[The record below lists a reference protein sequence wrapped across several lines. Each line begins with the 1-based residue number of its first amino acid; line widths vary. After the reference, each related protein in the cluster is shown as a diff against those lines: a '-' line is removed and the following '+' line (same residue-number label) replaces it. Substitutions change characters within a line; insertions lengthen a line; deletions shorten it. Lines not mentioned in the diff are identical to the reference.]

1 MAYLFYDANQ
11 GMPLPNCLYLLAAG
25 VLRQVVEKCVAGASV
40 VDLCELGDRLIL
52 EETSK
57 VYKKE
62 KEMKKG
68 RVRESCCPHRSSGIN
83 YTTTKCCET

>member
-1 MAYLFYDANQ
+1 MLREV
-11 GMPLPNCLYLLAAG
+11 
-25 VLRQVVEKCVAGASV
+25 VLKCVAGASV
-40 VDLCELGDRLIL
+40 VDLCELGDRLII

-68 RVRESCCPHRSSGIN
+68 EELSNVIRGCLI
-83 YTTTKCCET
+83 KCTIHGRHCIPNVYLN

>member
-1 MAYLFYDANQ
+1 MKKLSAICWLTNYVVVHF
-11 GMPLPNCLYLLAAG
+11 PPAG
-25 VLRQVVEKCVAGASV
+25 VLRQVIEKCVAGASV
-40 VDLCELGDRLIL
+40 IDLCELGDRLIL

-68 RVRESCCPHRSSGIN
+68 I
-83 YTTTKCCET
+83 

>member
-1 MAYLFYDANQ
+1 MALTVQ
-11 GMPLPNCLYLLAAG
+11 WVGIGMFQMKLSNKNARLSYAG

-40 VDLCELGDRLIL
+40 VDLCELGDQMIL

-62 KEMKKG
+62 REMKKG
-68 RVRESCCPHRSSGIN
+68 RVEYACQAIP
-83 YTTTKCCET
+83 

>member
-1 MAYLFYDANQ
+1 MLREV
-11 GMPLPNCLYLLAAG
+11 
-25 VLRQVVEKCVAGASV
+25 VLKCVAGASV
-40 VDLCELGDRLIL
+40 VDLCELGDRLII

-68 RVRESCCPHRSSGIN
+68 EVLSNVIQGCLIN
-83 YTTTKCCET
+83 PQCTIHGRHCIPNVYLN

>member
-1 MAYLFYDANQ
+1 MGGEKWLSQFREWESESVCFKMKLSIKNSRLSY
-11 GMPLPNCLYLLAAG
+11 AG
-25 VLRQVVEKCVAGASV
+25 VLRQVIEKCIAGASV
-40 VDLCELGDRLIL
+40 IDLCELGDQMIL

-68 RVRESCCPHRSSGIN
+68 RVA
-83 YTTTKCCET
+83 